1 MQILQYFAN
10 DFMVEYNLQRME
22 THFHNLRIIRYKI
35 KVTASEE
42 RLQANLARAAR
53 FVKREA

>member
-22 THFHNLRIIRYKI
+22 THFHNLRIIR
-35 KVTASEE
+35 
-42 RLQANLARAAR
+42 
-53 FVKREA
+53 